1 MEEGDAATY
10 TNDVI
15 GLDANLWPHTAR
27 FEPDG
32 EIGVG
37 GLRLSALAA
46 RYGTPAFILD
56 EADVRYRCRSYAAA
70 FPNAENA
77 YAGKAFLCRAMARWI
92 GQEGLSLDVC
102 SSGEVTVASA
112 AGVPGQRL
120 ILHGNA

>member
-46 RYGTPAFILD
+46 RYGTPAFIVD
-56 EADVRYRCRSYAAA
+56 EADVRYRCRAYASAL
-70 FPNAENA
+70 PGAEIA
-77 YAGKAFLCRAMARWI
+77 YAGQAFLCRAMAQWVDE
-92 GQEGLSLDVC
+92 EGLSLAVC
-102 SSGEVTVASA
+102 SAGEIAVARA
-112 AGVPGQRL
+112 VAFP
-120 ILHGNA
+120 A